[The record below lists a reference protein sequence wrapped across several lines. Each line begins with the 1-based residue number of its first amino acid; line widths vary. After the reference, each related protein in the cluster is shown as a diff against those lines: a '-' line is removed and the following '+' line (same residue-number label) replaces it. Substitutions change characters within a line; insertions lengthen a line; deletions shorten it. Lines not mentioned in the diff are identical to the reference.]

1 MPALSV
7 LQGRTLEALA
17 SAMLPSGGALEPG
30 ADDVGLAGQLEAY
43 IGRCDPMAAGT
54 MRLMLT
60 AFGLSAIASRHLRP
74 FHLLSPEGR
83 LSYLHECERSS
94 IRQKRETLVA
104 LKALLMMFFCAD
116 PRVAPL
122 LGYDGRSFKRVERQP
137 VRPELAVEEPARP
150 FDDEVDVVIVGSG
163 AGGSV
168 VAKELAEAGRSVL
181 VLEEGRHF
189 DRADFN
195 GPFPDR
201 LRRFY
206 RGSGLTFTIGNPV
219 ISLPMGMGVGGS
231 TIINSGTCFRT
242 PEWLLREWGFD
253 PDEFGPLFEQVEE
266 VIGVGPVSSEIMG
279 ANGELLEAG
288 RQALGYSGGPIRRNA
303 RDCHGS
309 GVCAF
314 GCPLDAKQG
323 MHVSYLPVAAAAG
336 ARVATGCRVERV
348 LVEGG
353 RAVGVAGDGFTVR
366 AKRVVLAAGAVYTPC
381 LLLKNRLALGSRQVG
396 RNFRIHPG
404 AGILGAFDR
413 ELTAWRGVMQSAYVD
428 EKLRDGVLV
437 EATYPPPG
445 VGYSAGG
452 LPEVGPGLK
461 EVLAGYR
468 RTAAAGLI
476 ISDSGAGRVRSAF
489 GRPMLQYSL
498 DRRDVAKVLAGIAL
512 TAEVYLAAGARE
524 VHTMLPG
531 LHPITSRGQLPLITE
546 GRWRAADLKLSAYHP
561 MGTAR
566 LGRHP
571 GSSVVDDFGSAWE
584 VPGLTIADASILPG
598 STYVNP
604 QITIMA
610 LATRIG
616 RRLAEDLH

>member
-1 MPALSV
+1 
-7 LQGRTLEALA
+7 
-17 SAMLPSGGALEPG
+17 
-30 ADDVGLAGQLEAY
+30 
-43 IGRCDPMAAGT
+43 
-54 MRLMLT
+54 
-60 AFGLSAIASRHLRP
+60 
-74 FHLLSPEGR
+74 
-83 LSYLHECERSS
+83 
-94 IRQKRETLVA
+94 
-104 LKALLMMFFCAD
+104 
-116 PRVAPL
+116 
-122 LGYDGRSFKRVERQP
+122 VERQP
-137 VRPELAVEEPARP
+137 ERPSLAVEEPGRP
-150 FDDEVDVVIVGSG
+150 FADEVDVVVVGSG

-168 VAKELAEAGRSVL
+168 VAKELAEAGHSVL

-189 DRADFN
+189 NRDDFA

-242 PEWLLREWGFD
+242 PEWLLREWGLD
-253 PDEFGPLFEQVEE
+253 PDELGPIFDQVEE
-266 VIGVGPVSSEIMG
+266 VIGVGPVGPEIMG

-323 MHVSYLPVAAAAG
+323 MHVSYLPLAAAAG
-336 ARVATGCRVERV
+336 ARVATGCKVERI

-353 RAVGVAGDGFTVR
+353 RAVGVAGDDFTVR
-366 AKRVVLAAGAVYTPC
+366 ARRVVLAAGAVFTPF
-381 LLLKNRLALGSRQVG
+381 LLQRNRLGLGSGQVG

-404 AGILGAFDR
+404 AGVLGAFDH
-413 ELTAWRGVMQSAYVD
+413 ELRAWRGVMQSAYVD

-476 ISDSGAGRVRSAF
+476 ISDSGAGRVRTAF
-489 GRPMLQYSL
+489 GRPLLQYSL
-498 DRRDVAKVLAGIAL
+498 DRRDLNKVLAGIAL

-531 LHPITSRGQLPLITE
+531 LQPITRREQLPLVTE
-546 GRWRAADLKLSAYHP
+546 GRWKAADLKLSAYHP

-566 LGRHP
+566 MGRDAR
-571 GSSVVDDFGSAWE
+571 SSVVDEFGSTWE

-604 QITIMA
+604 QMTITA
-610 LATRIG
+610 LATRVA
-616 RRLAEDLH
+616 RRLAASLA

>member
-1 MPALSV
+1 MALSV
-7 LQGRTLEALA
+7 LQRRTLEALA
-17 SAMLPSGGALEPG
+17 STMLPAGGALPPG
-30 ADDVGLAGQLEAY
+30 ADDIGLAGQLEAY
-43 IGRCDPMAAGT
+43 IGRCDPAAAQT

-60 AFGLSAIASRHLRP
+60 AIGLSSIASRHLRP
-74 FHLLSPEGR
+74 FHRLSPEGR
-83 LSYLHECERSS
+83 LAYLHECEQSS

-104 LKALLMMFFCAD
+104 LKALLMMFFCGD
-116 PRVAPL
+116 PQVAPL
-122 LGYDGRSFKRVERQP
+122 LGYDGRSYKPVERQP
-137 VRPELAVEEPARP
+137 ERPSLAVEEPGRP
-150 FDDEVDVVIVGSG
+150 FADEVDVVVVGSG

-168 VAKELAEAGRSVL
+168 VAKELAEAGHSVL

-189 DRADFN
+189 NRDDFA

-242 PEWLLREWGFD
+242 PEWLLREWGLD
-253 PDEFGPLFEQVEE
+253 PDELGPIFEQVEE
-266 VIGVGPVSSEIMG
+266 VIGVGPVGPEIMG

-323 MHVSYLPVAAAAG
+323 MHVSYLPLAAAAG
-336 ARVATGCRVERV
+336 ARVATGCKVERI

-353 RAVGVAGDGFTVR
+353 RAVGVAGDDFTVR
-366 AKRVVLAAGAVYTPC
+366 ARRVVLAAGAVFTPF
-381 LLLKNRLALGSRQVG
+381 LLQRNRLGLGSGQVG
-396 RNFRIHPG
+396 RNLRIHPG
-404 AGILGAFDR
+404 AGVLGAFDH
-413 ELTAWRGVMQSAYVD
+413 ELRAWRGVMQSAYVD

-476 ISDSGAGRVRSAF
+476 ISDSGAGRVRTAF
-489 GRPMLQYSL
+489 GRPLLQYSL
-498 DRRDVAKVLAGIAL
+498 DRRDLNKVLAGIAL

-531 LHPITSRGQLPLITE
+531 LQPITRREQLPLVTE
-546 GRWRAADLKLSAYHP
+546 GRWKAADLKLSAYHP

-566 LGRHP
+566 MGRDAR
-571 GSSVVDDFGSAWE
+571 SSVVDEFGSTWE

-604 QITIMA
+604 QMTIMA
-610 LATRIG
+610 LATRVG
-616 RRLAEDLH
+616 RRLAASLA